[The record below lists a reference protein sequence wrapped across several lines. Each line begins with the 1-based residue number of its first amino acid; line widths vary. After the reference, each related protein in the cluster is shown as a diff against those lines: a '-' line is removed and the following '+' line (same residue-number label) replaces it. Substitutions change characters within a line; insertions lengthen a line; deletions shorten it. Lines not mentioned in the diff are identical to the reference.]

1 MGMINWTCITTWR
14 RASVNTAWCL
24 LGCAAGDLGTIAYF
38 QLTETPFPVWGIMAL
53 AMVNGILASIALETA
68 ILARYQPLTQ
78 AFRTAVG
85 MSLISMVAME
95 MAMNGVD
102 LAIVGT
108 ARLTPSVIPLMLLA
122 GFLAPL
128 PYKYWRLRALGKACH

>member
-1 MGMINWTCITTWR
+1 MGMIDWTCTTTWR

-102 LAIVGT
+102 LAVVGT

-128 PYKYWRLRALGKACH
+128 PYNYWRLKALGKACH

>member
-128 PYKYWRLRALGKACH
+128 PYNYWRLRALGKACH